1 MWLLSVPRD
10 LPVSS
15 RVTALAGIAAITFD
29 FGNTL
34 LKVDRE
40 TLRAVVDAT
49 AREAVGRLGPF
60 RVEAFLDAWAQERD
74 RQFREEVPAF
84 REVDL
89 GERLVRVLARL
100 RGMAPPPA
108 EARWD
113 QQAAATWSTPDEI
126 DWGVAAY
133 SDAFVR
139 LFRPD
144 PAVTST
150 LAALAASRT
159 LAILSNWPHAAT
171 VDRFVQAAGWAPFFA
186 AVVVSQRVGTIKPH
200 VAIFEAARAAIG
212 SPDPGS
218 ILHVG
223 DDWAADV
230 VGATAAGW
238 RVAYVEAGD
247 HDSPL
252 PSSSRDASVEPDLEI
267 ASIHELPGLLG
278 AVTAGSAPA

>member
-1 MWLLSVPRD
+1 
-10 LPVSS
+10 
-15 RVTALAGIAAITFD
+15 VTALAGIAAITFD

-34 LKVDRE
+34 LKVDRG

-60 RVEAFLDAWAQERD
+60 RVEAFLDAWAEERD
-74 RQFREEVPAF
+74 RQFSEEVPAF

-108 EARWD
+108 AVRWD
-113 QQAAATWSTPDEI
+113 QQAAATWSTQDEI

-139 LFRPD
+139 LFPPD
-144 PAVTST
+144 PAVATT
-150 LAALAASRT
+150 LAALAVSRT

-171 VDRFVQAAGWAPFFA
+171 VDRFVEVAGWGPYLR

-200 VAIFEAARAAIG
+200 PAIFEAARAAIG
-212 SPDPGS
+212 NPDPGS

-238 RVAYVEAGD
+238 RVAYVQAGD

-278 AVTAGSAPA
+278 AATAGSHRA